1 MDAKQLAC
9 AHSSL
14 ILANNFAPVSGALYA
29 MNEVNI
35 TVVILILFIIH
46 LVCASI
52 VLFLISRSINRLGKL
67 KRNKYILGHI
77 EKLNN
82 HKLLVLLLPLI
93 GPIVGFALIN
103 GLEVGIPEK
112 GLQVNSLGKSDSNS
126 DSE

>member
-1 MDAKQLAC
+1 
-9 AHSSL
+9 
-14 ILANNFAPVSGALYA
+14 

-35 TVVILILFIIH
+35 NVVILILFIIH

-103 GLEVGIPEK
+103 GLEVGISEK
-112 GLQVNSLGKSDSNS
+112 GLQVNSPEKSNSNS